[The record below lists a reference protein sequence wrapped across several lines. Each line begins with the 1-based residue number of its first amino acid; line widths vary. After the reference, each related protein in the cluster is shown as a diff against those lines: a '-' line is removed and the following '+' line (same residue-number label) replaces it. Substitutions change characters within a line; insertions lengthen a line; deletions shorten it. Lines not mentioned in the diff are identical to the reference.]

1 MFTRESQRIRRF
13 RPGTLSR
20 RGLLASAMGLL
31 GAGLAPGR
39 ARAVGKTARIGL
51 IGPLS
56 GPVAAWGKP
65 GLDGSLL
72 RAEWINA
79 AGGIRIGAEDLPV
92 EIIAFDDEYDPAL
105 ARIGARRLI
114 HDEGVSLIMMLGGD
128 TWPGV
133 EPVARE
139 AGMLCTTLLPS
150 DLGPRTTTL
159 IAPAEV
165 HPVYNVTG
173 VDWLARNR
181 PDLRSAAI
189 CAQDDVFGLPSVATY
204 LAAFE
209 AAGIRMT
216 DEPLFFDPATADF
229 APLVTRMLTGGPQI
243 VCLDTCYPDYVLP
256 ICEELYRQGFSGQ
269 ILSCTLD
276 FRDRIIARTSAE
288 FMEGTIFQFPDFDD
302 PALNSPGIAFDRPNA
317 FYAEYQR
324 RHPGQWSSVSWQYA
338 ATLDLWKS
346 GAEQAGS
353 LAPADVLAALK
364 APGGAAHVFGPAE
377 WWGDEIFGI
386 SNALVGN
393 WPVVELHQG
402 KARIREFASVTGWY
416 RQHGAI
422 LKRHMA
428 GWGQLRGAE

>member
-1 MFTRESQRIRRF
+1 MFTRESPRVRRF
-13 RPGTLSR
+13 RPGWFSR
-20 RGLLASAMGLL
+20 RGLLGSGLGML
-31 GAGLAPGR
+31 GAGLLPGR
-39 ARAVGKTARIGL
+39 LRAGGKSVRIGL
-51 IGPLS
+51 LGPLS

-79 AGGIRIGAEDLPV
+79 AGGVRIGSESLPI
-92 EIIAFDDEYDPAL
+92 EIVAFDDEYDPAL

-114 HDEGVSLIMMLGGD
+114 RDEGVSFIMMLGGD
-128 TWPGV
+128 SWPGA
-133 EPVARE
+133 EPVVQE
-139 AGMLCTTLLPS
+139 SGMLCSTLLPS
-150 DLGPRTTTL
+150 DLGPTTTTL

-181 PDLRSAAI
+181 PHLKTAAI

-229 APLVTRMLTGGPQI
+229 APLVRRMLSGGPQI
-243 VCLDTCYPDYVLP
+243 VCLDTCYPDYILP
-256 ICEELYRQGFSGQ
+256 ICEQLFQQGFAGQ

-276 FRDRIIARTSAE
+276 FYDRIIARTSEA
-288 FMEGTIFQFPDFDD
+288 FMEGTIFQFRDFDD
-302 PALNSPGIAFDRPNA
+302 PALNRPEITFDRPNE

-338 ATLDLWKS
+338 ATMDLWKS
-346 GAEQAGS
+346 AAEQAGTT
-353 LAPADVLAALK
+353 APAGVLAAMK
-364 APGGAAHVFGPAE
+364 ESGRHAHVFGAAE
-377 WWGDEIFGI
+377 WWGDEVFGI

-393 WPVVELHQG
+393 WPVVEVQKG
-402 KARIREFASVTGWY
+402 KARIQEFVSVTGWY
-416 RQHGAI
+416 DRHGDI
-422 LKRHMA
+422 LKRHLA
-428 GWGQLRGAE
+428 ARGN

>member
-1 MFTRESQRIRRF
+1 MFTRESPRVRRF
-13 RPGTLSR
+13 RPGWFSR
-20 RGLLASAMGLL
+20 RGLLGSGLGML
-31 GAGLAPGR
+31 GAGLLPGR
-39 ARAVGKTARIGL
+39 LLASGKSVRIGL
-51 IGPLS
+51 LGPLS

-79 AGGIRIGAEDLPV
+79 AGGVRIGGESLPI
-92 EIIAFDDEYDPAL
+92 EIVAFDDEYDPAL

-114 HDEGVSLIMMLGGD
+114 RDEGVSFIMMLGGD
-128 TWPGV
+128 SWPGV
-133 EPVARE
+133 EPVAQE
-139 AGMLCTTLLPS
+139 TGMLCSTLLPS
-150 DLGPRTTTL
+150 DLSPATTTL

-165 HPVYNVTG
+165 HPIYNVTG

-181 PDLRSAAI
+181 PELKTAAI

-216 DEPLFFDPATADF
+216 GEPLFFDPATADF
-229 APLVTRMLTGGPQI
+229 APLVRRMLSGGPQI

-256 ICEELYRQGFSGQ
+256 ICEQLFQQGFAGQ

-276 FRDRIIARTSAE
+276 FYDRIIARTSEE

-302 PALNSPGIAFDRPNA
+302 PVLNRPGINFDRPNE
-317 FYAEYQR
+317 FHAEYQR

-338 ATLDLWKS
+338 ATMDLWKS
-346 GAEQAGS
+346 AAEQAGTTV
-353 LAPADVLAALK
+353 PAGVLAAMK
-364 APGGAAHVFGPAE
+364 EGGQRAHVFGPAE
-377 WWGDEIFGI
+377 WWGEEVFGI

-393 WPVVELHQG
+393 WPVVEVQKG
-402 KARIREFASVTGWY
+402 RARIREFVSVTGWY
-416 RQHGAI
+416 DRHGGI

-428 GWGQLRGAE
+428 AWGN